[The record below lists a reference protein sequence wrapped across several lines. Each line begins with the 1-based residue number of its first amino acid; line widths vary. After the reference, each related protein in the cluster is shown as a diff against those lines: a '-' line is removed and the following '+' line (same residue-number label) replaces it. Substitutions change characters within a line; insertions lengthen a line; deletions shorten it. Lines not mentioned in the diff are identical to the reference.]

1 MSSVT
6 EKLESLPVSPGVY
19 LFKDKTGV
27 VVYVGKAK
35 SLRSRVRSYFQEGTG
50 DSRYFI
56 PILRKVLGDLDTIVT
71 NTEKEAAI
79 LENTLIKEHQPKF
92 NVKLRDDK
100 NFLSIRLQP
109 RDAWA
114 RLHLVRK
121 IAADGAR
128 YFGPYHS
135 ATSARRTLAV
145 VNKHFQ
151 LRTCT
156 DAEMRARRRPCLQ
169 YQIKRCPAPCVYE
182 VDPGYYAEQVANV
195 AMFLD
200 GKHDELSALLDERM
214 RKAARE
220 MQFELAAVHRDQ
232 LRAIEK
238 VREAQKV
245 VSTDLS
251 DRDVIGLYRSADL
264 AEIAVLQVRGGRLG
278 DVATF
283 ALSGVA
289 PLDEDVLSAFVAE
302 YYALYKED
310 EERRPIPPEIL
321 VSADIEADIG
331 MAELLSERAKRKVS
345 LRLPQRGRKTE
356 LLSLAVDNAKHAFEE
371 RRRSK
376 LDVDERLEQIRERL
390 RLPLRPVRIECC
402 DISHLGGA
410 DAVGAVVAMKNGE
423 LDKSRYRSYTVRGA
437 AAQGGRG
444 GDDYAAM
451 YEVLAR
457 RFRRGRTNAD
467 PSPKEDASEGPVA
480 KDESLDV
487 SPEPS
492 RENEWELPDLFV
504 VDGGRGQLA
513 VAQTAARDL
522 GLFDLCIVGLAKERD
537 VNAKG
542 EEVVDRVYLPGQK
555 NPVPVRSY
563 AGLLLLARLRDEAH
577 RFANRAR
584 ERLGKGRRF
593 ESKLDHIAGI
603 GPQTKKQLF
612 MQFRTLD
619 AIAGASDVELLAIRG
634 MTKPRL
640 AALRLALGEPA
651 TKVADEETM
660 LMPAAPPEHEEEQK

>member
-1 MSSVT
+1 MSSVL

-19 LFKDKTGV
+19 LFKDKAGV

-35 SLRSRVRSYFQEGTG
+35 SLRSRVRSYFQDATG
-50 DSRYFI
+50 DTRYFI

-71 NTEKEAAI
+71 STEKEAAI

-121 IAADGAR
+121 ISSDGAR

-156 DAEMRARRRPCLQ
+156 DTEMRARKRPCLQ

-182 VDPGYYAEQVANV
+182 VDPAYYAEQVSNV

-200 GKHDELSALLDERM
+200 GKHDELSALLEERM
-214 RKAARE
+214 RGAARDL
-220 MQFELAAVHRDQ
+220 QFELAAVHRDQ

-264 AEIAVLQVRGGRLG
+264 AEIAVLQIRGGRLG

-283 ALSGVA
+283 ALSSVS
-289 PLDEDVLSAFVAE
+289 PLDEDVLGAFLSE
-302 YYALYKED
+302 YYALYKDD
-310 EERRPIPPEIL
+310 EVRPIPPEIL
-321 VSADIEADIG
+321 VSTPVEADQG
-331 MAELLSERAKRKVS
+331 LAELLSERAGRRVS
-345 LRLPQRGRKTE
+345 LKLPQRGRKSD

-376 LDVDERLEQIRERL
+376 LDVEERLEQIRERL
-390 RLPLRPVRIECC
+390 RLPIRPVRIECC

-423 LDKSRYRSYTVRGA
+423 LDKAHYRSYTVRGA
-437 AAQGGRG
+437 AAQEGRG

-457 RFRRGRTNAD
+457 RFRRGRTSAD
-467 PSPKEDASEGPVA
+467 GAAAVTEEGPSDTA
-480 KDESLDV
+480 KDA
-487 SPEPS
+487 
-492 RENEWELPDLFV
+492 EWELPDLFV

-537 VNAKG
+537 TNAKG
-542 EEVVDRVYLPGQK
+542 EEVVDRIYLPGQK

-563 AGLLLLARLRDEAH
+563 AGLLLLAHLRDEAH

-593 ESKLDHIAGI
+593 ESKLDRVPGI

-612 MQFRTLD
+612 LQFRTLD
-619 AIAGASDVELLAIRG
+619 AIAQATDAELLAIKG
-634 MTKPRL
+634 MSRPRL
-640 AALRLALGEPA
+640 AALRGALGP
-651 TKVADEETM
+651 
-660 LMPAAPPEHEEEQK
+660 APPGDVVSAGDENGNSVDGIANSVGNEGAGAEP